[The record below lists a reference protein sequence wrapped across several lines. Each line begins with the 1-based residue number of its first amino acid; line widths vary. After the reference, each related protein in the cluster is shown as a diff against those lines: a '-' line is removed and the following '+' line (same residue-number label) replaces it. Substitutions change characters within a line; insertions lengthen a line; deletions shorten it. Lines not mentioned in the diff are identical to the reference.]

1 MPSTFNPFK
10 EHLDWIDTGLP
21 EFTEGNRPYF
31 ILAEDAQT
39 IENMFLNGKPIDEIY
54 TTLSECFIMLGS
66 NNSVI

>member
-1 MPSTFNPFK
+1 MLVHVIYSCHVYHMN
-10 EHLDWIDTGLP
+10 
-21 EFTEGNRPYF
+21 
-31 ILAEDAQT
+31 